1 MDDIAVDQDDVAAD
15 DCSGKFSDT
24 AESSNLFAVSV
35 DNEDW
40 RMMDRG
46 ADYYA
51 TAG

>member
-1 MDDIAVDQDDVAAD
+1 MDDIAVDQDNVAAD
-15 DCSGKFSDT
+15 DCSGKFSDS
-24 AESSNLFAVSV
+24 AKSSNLFAISV
-35 DNEDW
+35 DNEHR